1 MTQNI
6 TRRHS
11 VLGLAALA
19 GVAALPVNTWA
30 ADYPNKPIRLIVHIP
45 PGGAP
50 DVAARSLALELAP
63 LLGQQVVVENHA
75 GANGN
80 IAGDLVAK
88 AAPDGYT
95 LLLGTDST
103 FVINPHVYAKMP
115 FDPLKDLIPVAPLAS
130 NDFVLSVNPKLPVK
144 NLAEFVALARKSE
157 PPLFY
162 GSSGNG
168 SQHHLT
174 MEMLRQVTGINIK
187 HVPYKGGSPATAAT
201 MAGEVAAMFA
211 GSSTAPQIKAGN
223 LRAIATTGLKRS
235 TAFPDVPTVAETYPG
250 FQNSIWLGVFAPKG
264 TPPEVLQRLRT
275 EIGKAQQKQSLKD
288 RFSSAGG
295 MEPFMASPEQFAE
308 QIRVDYARFGK
319 LVKQIG
325 LTLD

>member
-1 MTQNI
+1 MALHT
-6 TRRHS
+6 TRRQALLHIT
-11 VLGLAALA
+11 LPLTAAW
-19 GVAALPVNTWA
+19 AAPARA
-30 ADYPNKPIRLIVHIP
+30 ADYPQKPIRLIVHIP

-50 DVAARSLALELAP
+50 DIAARALALELPA

-103 FVINPHVYAKMP
+103 LVINPHVYAKMP
-115 FDPLKDLIPVAPLAS
+115 FDPLKDLLPVAPLVS

-144 NLAEFVALARKSE
+144 NLAEFVALAKRSE

-174 MEMLRQVTGINIK
+174 MEMLRQTAGINLK

-201 MAGEVAAMFA
+201 IAGEVSAMFA
-211 GSSTAPQIKAGN
+211 GSSTAAQIKAGN
-223 LRAIATTGLKRS
+223 LRAIATTGIKRTS
-235 TAFPDVPTVAETYPG
+235 AFPDVPTIAETYPG

-264 TPPEVLQRLRT
+264 TPGDVVQTLRSA
-275 EIGKAQQKQSLKD
+275 IAKAQQKQSFKD
-288 RFSSAGG
+288 RVANAGG
-295 MEPFMASPEQFAE
+295 MEPYMANPAE
-308 QIRVDYARFGK
+308 FSEHIRADYARFGK
-319 LVKQIG
+319 LARQIG

>member
-1 MTQNI
+1 MTTHL
-6 TRRHS
+6 TRRHALQGIAAS
-11 VLGLAALA
+11 LALQGLSA
-19 GVAALPVNTWA
+19 PSHA
-30 ADYPNKPIRLIVHIP
+30 ADYPTKPLRLIVHIP

-50 DVAARSLALELAP
+50 DVAARSLAIELGP

-88 AAPDGYT
+88 SAPDGYT

-115 FDPLKDLIPVAPLAS
+115 FDPLKDLVPVASLAS

-144 NLAEFVALARKSE
+144 TLAEFVELARKSN

-174 MEMLRQVTGINIK
+174 MEMLKQAAGIELK

-201 MAGEVAAMFA
+201 MAGEVACMFA

-235 TAFPDVPTVAETYPG
+235 AAFPDVPTIAETYPG
-250 FQNSIWLGVFAPKG
+250 FRNSIWLGVFAPKG
-264 TPPEVLQRLRT
+264 TPPDVLQRLRA
-275 EIGKAQQKQSLKD
+275 EILKAQQKQSLKD
-288 RFSSAGG
+288 RFNQAGG
-295 MEPFMASPEQFAE
+295 MEPYSITPDQFAE
-308 QIRVDYARFGK
+308 QIKTDYAKFGK

>member
-1 MTQNI
+1 MTASLV
-6 TRRHS
+6 RRQ
-11 VLGLAALA
+11 LLQGLAAALLTTA
-19 GVAALPVNTWA
+19 GRPAAA
-30 ADYPNKPIRLIVHIP
+30 ADFPTRPLRLIVHIP

-88 AAPDGYT
+88 AAPDGHT

-115 FDPLKDLIPVAPLAS
+115 FDPLRDLVPVASLAS
-130 NDFVLSVNPKLPVK
+130 NDFVLSVNPKLPART
-144 NLAEFVALARKSE
+144 LAEFVELARKSD

-174 MEMLRQVTGINIK
+174 MEMLRQVAGINLK

-223 LRAIATTGLKRS
+223 LRALATTGLRRS
-235 TAFPDVPTVAETYPG
+235 SAFPDLPTLAETYPG
-250 FQNSIWLGVFAPKG
+250 FQNSIWLGVFAPRG
-264 TPPEVLQRLRT
+264 TPPDVLQRLRT
-275 EIGKAQQKQSLKD
+275 EIARAQLKQSLRD
-288 RFSSAGG
+288 RFNAAGG
-295 MEPFMASPEQFAE
+295 MEPYVVSPEQFSE
-308 QIRVDYARFGK
+308 QIRTDYARFGK

>member
-1 MTQNI
+1 MLQAI
-6 TRRHS
+6 DRRQA
-11 VLGLAALA
+11 LLAALA
-19 GVAALPVNTWA
+19 QVSALALPGMALA
-30 ADYPNKPIRLIVHIP
+30 ADYPTKPIRLIVHIP

-50 DVAARSLALELAP
+50 DVAARSLALELGP

-115 FDPLKDLIPVAPLAS
+115 FDPLRDLVPVASLAS
-130 NDFVLSVNPKLPVK
+130 NDFVLSVNPRLPVK
-144 NLAEFVALARKSE
+144 TLPEFVELARKSE

-174 MEMLRQVTGINIK
+174 MEMLRQAAGINLK

-201 MAGEVAAMFA
+201 MAGEVSAMFA

-250 FQNSIWLGVFAPKG
+250 FQNSIWLGVFAPRG
-264 TPPEVLQRLRT
+264 TPPNVLQRLRG
-275 EIGKAQQKQSLKD
+275 EITRAQQKQSLKD
-288 RFSSAGG
+288 RFNSAGG
-295 MEPFMASPEQFAE
+295 MEPYAISPEQFAE

>member
-1 MTQNI
+1 MRHSIN
-6 TRRHS
+6 RRHL
-11 VLGLAALA
+11 VLGTAAA
-19 GVAALPVNTWA
+19 VALPGFSTQALA
-30 ADYPNKPIRLIVHIP
+30 ADYPSKPLRLIVHSP

-50 DVAARSLALELAP
+50 DIAARALALELAP
-63 LLGQQVVVENHA
+63 ALGQSVVVENHA

-80 IAGDLVAK
+80 IAGDIVAK
-88 AAPDGYT
+88 AQPDGYT

-115 FDPLKDLIPVAPLAS
+115 FDPLKDLIPVASLAS

-144 NLAEFVALARKSE
+144 TLAEFVELARKSN

-174 MEMLRQVTGINIK
+174 MEMLSQVAGIQLK
-187 HVPYKGGSPATAAT
+187 HVPYKGGAPATTAT
-201 MAGEVAAMFA
+201 IAGEVSCMFA

-223 LRAIATTGLKRS
+223 LRAIATTGLTRS
-235 TAFPDVPTVAETYPG
+235 AAFPDVPAIAETYPG
-250 FQNSIWLGVFAPKG
+250 FQNSIWLGVFAPNG
-264 TPPEVLQRLRT
+264 TPPDVLRRLRA
-275 EIGKAQQKQSLKD
+275 EIAKGQLKQSLID
-288 RFSSAGG
+288 RFNNAGG
-295 MEPFMASPEQFAE
+295 MEPYAVSSEQFSE
-308 QIRVDYARFGK
+308 KIRADYVKFGK

-325 LTLD
+325 VTLG

>member
-1 MTQNI
+1 MPLP
-6 TRRHS
+6 RRR
-11 VLGLAALA
+11 VAFLGLVTALGLAGWGITAL
-19 GVAALPVNTWA
+19 A
-30 ADYPNKPIRLIVHIP
+30 ADYPSKPIRLIVHIP

-63 LLGQQVVVENHA
+63 LLGQQVIVENHA

-115 FDPLKDLIPVAPLAS
+115 FDPLKDLVPVASLAS
-130 NDFVLSVNPKLPVK
+130 NDFVLSIHAKLPVK
-144 NLAEFVALARKSE
+144 SLGEFIELARKSD

-174 MEMLRQVTGINIK
+174 MEMFRQAAGITLH
-187 HVPYKGGSPATAAT
+187 HVPYKGGSPATTAT
-201 MAGEVAAMFA
+201 IAGEVAAMFA

-223 LRAIATTGLKRS
+223 LRALATTGLKR
-235 TAFPDVPTVAETYPG
+235 TTTFPDVPTIAETYPG

-264 TPPEVLQRLRT
+264 TPPDVLQRLRA
-275 EIGKAQQKQSLKD
+275 EIVKAQQKASLKD
-288 RFSSAGG
+288 RFNAAGG
-295 MEPFMASPEQFAE
+295 MEPYAITPEQFAE
-308 QIRVDYARFGK
+308 KIRADYAKFGK
-319 LVKQIG
+319 LAKQIG
-325 LTLD
+325 LRLD

>member
-1 MTQNI
+1 MVQTCS
-6 TRRHS
+6 RR
-11 VLGLAALA
+11 VALWGLATVIVLA
-19 GVAALPVNTWA
+19 GLATRAWA
-30 ADYPNKPIRLIVHIP
+30 ADYPAKPIRLIVHIP

-63 LLGQQVVVENHA
+63 QLGQQVIVENHA

-88 AAPDGYT
+88 ASPDGYT

-103 FVINPHVYAKMP
+103 FVINPHVYVKMP
-115 FDPLKDLIPVAPLAS
+115 FDPLKDLVPVASLAS

-144 NLAEFVALARKSE
+144 TLAEFVELARKSN

-174 MEMLRQVTGINIK
+174 MEMLRQAAGIDLK
-187 HVPYKGGSPATAAT
+187 HVPYKGGAPATVAT
-201 MAGEVAAMFA
+201 MGGEVAAMFA

-235 TAFPDVPTVAETYPG
+235 AAFPEVPTVAETYPG

-264 TPPEVLQRLRT
+264 TPPDILQRLRA
-275 EIGKAQQKQSLKD
+275 EIVKAQQKQSLKD
-288 RFSSAGG
+288 RFNAAGG
-295 MEPFMASPEQFAE
+295 MEPYAITQEQFAE
-308 QIRVDYARFGK
+308 QIRADYAKFGK
-319 LVKQIG
+319 LAKQIG
-325 LTLD
+325 LVLD

>member
-1 MTQNI
+1 MTTHLSRRLALQGI
-6 TRRHS
+6 T
-11 VLGLAALA
+11 AALA
-19 GVAALPVNTWA
+19 FPGTTTRALA
-30 ADYPNKPIRLIVHIP
+30 ADYPTKPLRLIVHIP

-50 DVAARSLALELAP
+50 DIAARALAIDLSP

-115 FDPLKDLIPVAPLAS
+115 FDPLRDLVPVASLAS
-130 NDFVLSVNPKLPVK
+130 NDFVLSVNPKLPVRT
-144 NLAEFVALARKSE
+144 LAEFVDLARKSN

-174 MEMLRQVTGINIK
+174 MEMLKQVAGIELK
-187 HVPYKGGSPATAAT
+187 HVPYKGGSPSTAAT
-201 MAGEVAAMFA
+201 MAGEVACMFA

-223 LRAIATTGLKRS
+223 LRAIATTGLRRS
-235 TAFPDVPTVAETYPG
+235 VAFPDVPTIAETYPG

-264 TPPEVLQRLRT
+264 TPADVLQRLRA
-275 EIGKAQQKQSLKD
+275 EILKAQQKQSLKD
-288 RFSSAGG
+288 RFNQAGG
-295 MEPFMASPEQFAE
+295 MEPYAISPEQFAD
-308 QIRVDYARFGK
+308 QIRADYAKFGK
-319 LVKQIG
+319 LAKLIG